1 MQQFEDGAR
10 PSRFSEFST
19 MDGSEQY
26 QQQQQAYYDDQSS
39 SYDETNS
46 GSVNHKPYT
55 LDPALRAV
63 LKYRR
68 RKFDDAVD
76 SCNELLR
83 KNYKDMSMWYLKCK
97 SLTAKMWIDDT
108 EMEDEGIA
116 DILLDETSVTT
127 APRPGTSLKR
137 PLTNSS
143 GKRSANPSIRP
154 QTKDGRPITGFSRPG
169 TNSGRG
175 TSSRGGTGTAGQSR
189 GGTSSIENIFKG
201 SRPGTTRPV
210 TSTGRF
216 VRLGTASMKISGMDQ
231 EYAISTEHID
241 LKKYATM
248 PPLAKAL
255 YDYLIFVEHDV
266 KRALELASYATIEAE
281 FKDWWWKA
289 RLGKCY
295 YQLGLLRDA
304 EKQFRSAIKT
314 QMMIATCLELA
325 KVFLKLDQPNKALEE
340 YESACLKFPNDTHL
354 LLGIARVH
362 DSLNDLDKSIQYY
375 EKVLQLNSS
384 NVESIACLAS
394 NYFYEDQPE
403 VAMRL
408 YRRLIQ
414 MGVNNTELWNNLAL
428 CCFYASQYDMVFSCF
443 DRALQLAD
451 DTNEADVWYN
461 IGQVAIGIG
470 DVGLAYQCFKI
481 ATSIDNEH
489 SESFNNLGVL
499 ELRMGNSEESKN
511 YFAQAM
517 ALAPNQ
523 HEPIFNNALLAFK
536 KGNHQ
541 LAHELTLKV
550 LKDIYPEHA
559 DSIELKKKLEAKYLM
574 L

>member
-1 MQQFEDGAR
+1 MYSNDPFDDGER
-10 PSRFSEFST
+10 VNRFSSFEQ
-19 MDGSEQY
+19 SEPAFDERMMEDR
-26 QQQQQAYYDDQSS
+26 QQSFGGPSS
-39 SYDETNS
+39 NS
-46 GSVNHKPYT
+46 A
-55 LDPALRAV
+55 LDPALRA
-63 LKYRR
+63 LIKYRR
-68 RKFDDAVD
+68 RKFTESVDA
-76 SCNELLR
+76 CNQLLS
-83 KNYKDMSMWYLKCK
+83 KNYKDMSMWYIKCRA
-97 SLTAKMWIDDT
+97 LTAKMWIDDT

-137 PLTNSS
+137 PHTNSS
-143 GKRSANPSIRP
+143 GKRSANPSVRP

-169 TNSGRG
+169 TNSGRN
-175 TSSRGGTGTAGQSR
+175 TASRGGTGTQSR

-201 SRPGTTRPV
+201 ARPGTTRPV
-210 TSTGRF
+210 TTTGRF
-216 VRLGTASMKISGMDQ
+216 VRLGTASMKISGLDQ

-241 LKKYATM
+241 LKKYAAI

-255 YDYLIFVEHDV
+255 YDYFIVVEHDV
-266 KRALELASYATIEAE
+266 KKALELASYATIEAE

-295 YQLGLLRDA
+295 YQLGLLREA
-304 EKQFRSAIKT
+304 EKQYRSAIKS
-314 QMMIATCLELA
+314 QHMIATCLELG
-325 KVFLKLDQPNKALEE
+325 KVFLRLDQPNKALEE

-354 LLGIARVH
+354 ILGIARVY
-362 DSLNDLDKSIQYY
+362 DSMNDLDKAIQYY
-375 EKVLQLNSS
+375 EKVLHLNSS
-384 NVESIACLAS
+384 NVESIACLAG

-403 VAMRL
+403 VAIRL

-414 MGVNNTELWNNLAL
+414 MGVNNSELWNNLGL

-443 DRALQLAD
+443 DRALQLAED
-451 DTNEADVWYN
+451 NNEAEVWYN

-489 SESFNNLGVL
+489 AESFNNLGVL
-499 ELRMGNSEESKN
+499 ELRMGNTEESKN
-511 YFAQAM
+511 YFAQSM
-517 ALAPNQ
+517 ALGPSQ
-523 HEPIFNNALLAFK
+523 HEQIFNNALLSFK
-536 KGNHQ
+536 RGNHQ
-541 LAHELTLKV
+541 QAHELVLKI

-559 DSIELKKKLEAKYLM
+559 DSQELRKKLEAKYLM